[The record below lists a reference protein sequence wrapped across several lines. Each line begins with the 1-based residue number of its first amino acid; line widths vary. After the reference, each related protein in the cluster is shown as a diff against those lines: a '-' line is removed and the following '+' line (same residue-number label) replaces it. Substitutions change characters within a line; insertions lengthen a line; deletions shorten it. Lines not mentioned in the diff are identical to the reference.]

1 VTHSIETAAAQQH
14 QVTHSI
20 ETAAAQQHRVTH
32 SMETPAAQQHQATH
46 SIETAAQQSV
56 VKTAT
61 TVRAQL
67 VTYMSV
73 TYCSNSVI
81 TDTSW

>member
-1 VTHSIETAAAQQH
+1 VTHNISIETAAAQQH

-20 ETAAAQQHRVTH
+20 ETPAAAQQHQV
-32 SMETPAAQQHQATH
+32 TH